1 MRFTVLASL
10 NIREFSLVVPK
21 ERPMAQQSGS
31 KDNGMKTSSSNLV
44 VVPSNIFLRN
54 ATFTASNIKEKAKA
68 SNKFT
73 LKATVVPSVVGQVAN
88 IVDHGTKISSRKQST
103 VTIVEQG
110 DMKSALLGGKGVK
123 PRLNNTGKIL
133 KKDTKRGKRIRK
145 PIDIFP
151 TTRVVFGERIQNI
164 SSQLDSIVVSDTLDS
179 GGATSLPFR
188 RFFNSSMREYKSIV
202 VALFEPCVSGGIA
215 DKNITKLGFPHSFKA
230 QNDDSW
236 MYFTMVYASPT
247 AARHKNLW
255 CQLEALNP
263 KVDSPWILEGDFN
276 VILVTDECSG
286 GVNLHDGGSRLVT
299 YFISNTGQEESLS
312 DIKLSKEGFGAW
324 ECVAELV
331 HRHKEEFSR
340 DALINSF
347 LVAIL
352 CCHEL

>member
-179 GGATSLPFR
+179 GVSPQKKTVQHLVLNPESNSDDSLPTGHC
-188 RFFNSSMREYKSIV
+188 NSMIV
-202 VALFEPCVSGGIA
+202 EDNGGEMDIFE
-215 DKNITKLGFPHSFKA
+215 L
-230 QNDDSW
+230 
-236 MYFTMVYASPT
+236 
-247 AARHKNLW
+247 
-255 CQLEALNP
+255 
-263 KVDSPWILEGDFN
+263 
-276 VILVTDECSG
+276 
-286 GVNLHDGGSRLVT
+286 
-299 YFISNTGQEESLS
+299 
-312 DIKLSKEGFGAW
+312 
-324 ECVAELV
+324 
-331 HRHKEEFSR
+331 
-340 DALINSF
+340 
-347 LVAIL
+347 
-352 CCHEL
+352 